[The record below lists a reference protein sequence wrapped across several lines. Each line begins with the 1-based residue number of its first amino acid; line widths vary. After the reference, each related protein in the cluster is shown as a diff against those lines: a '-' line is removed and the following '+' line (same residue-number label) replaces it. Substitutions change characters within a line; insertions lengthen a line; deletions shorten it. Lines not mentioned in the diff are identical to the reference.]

1 MKESGIKIII
11 TGDIHL
17 GGGRVAEYAERVD
30 ADQLFGEFLSL
41 IQEADLSITN
51 LESPVTDSGSRIEK
65 TGPSLKSSVG
75 SIGVVKKAG
84 FGLVTLANNHIL
96 DYGAEGLQS
105 TLNECRKNGVHTV
118 GAGMSKK
125 EASTPFLTEISGI
138 KIAILNIAENEFGTT
153 QNGKPGGYGLDPV
166 ENFNAI
172 ISAKVEADHVI
183 VIVHGGHEHYELPSP
198 RMKKTYR
205 FFADAGATAVIGHH
219 THCPSGYEM
228 YKGVPICYSLGNFL
242 FDLPD
247 FNGSA
252 ITPWNEGLIA
262 ELTLTKDDL
271 SIRYRPFIQNFESVG
286 IRRMKADETAT
297 FDKKMNRLNNLIADD
312 GKLQREFENYCK
324 KSYQMYSGYIEPHS
338 SRILHA
344 MRNRNI
350 LPSLLTQRKKK
361 LLLNLTRCE
370 AHRDVLI
377 KTLQL

>member
-1 MKESGIKIII
+1 MKEAFKIII
-11 TGDIHL
+11 TGDTHL
-17 GGGRVAEYAERVD
+17 GSGRITDYAEQGDV
-30 ADQLFGEFLSL
+30 DQLFSEFLPL
-41 IQEADLSITN
+41 FQEADLSVTN
-51 LESPVTDSGSRIEK
+51 LESPVIDGGSPIEK
-65 TGPSLKSSVG
+65 TGPALKSPVASL
-75 SIGVVKKAG
+75 GVLKKAG
-84 FGLVTLANNHIL
+84 FELVTLANNHIM
-96 DYGAEGLQS
+96 DYGEPGLQS
-105 TLNECRKNGVHTV
+105 TLDICKSIGIDTTGAGSNLEEAKTPFVFEKNGIGV
-118 GAGMSKK
+118 
-125 EASTPFLTEISGI
+125 
-138 KIAILNIAENEFGTT
+138 AILNIAENEFGTT
-153 QNGKPGGYGLDPV
+153 QGDEPGCHPLDPV
-166 ENFNAI
+166 KNFYSIKDAQ
-172 ISAKVEADHVI
+172 SKADHVV
-183 VIVHGGHEHYELPSP
+183 VIVHGGHEHYELASP

-219 THCPSGYEM
+219 THCPSGYEV